1 MAISKERLEQLI
13 EQGATVWSEDWNEE
27 VVLSKKNCEIH
38 NIYDERDIP
47 VATKLFVRE
56 DDLHCPSY
64 SIHWLTED
72 VETAK
77 WHYEMDCER
86 TEKLVLPTW
95 EEFLNKNVGIHFYKN
110 GCEYGLHKA
119 RYSEDDENPDWR
131 VEVYRNYDPFDYN
144 DELFSKLLTK
154 ENYTEACLLARKLF
168 LGESE
173 NE

>member
-1 MAISKERLEQLI
+1 MIAKERLEELI
-13 EQGATVWSEDWNEE
+13 GQGATIWNNEWEE
-27 VVLSKKNCEIH
+27 IKLDKKNHCVCEVKTLDGKHICWCLCFE
-38 NIYDERDIP
+38 YEYEGEKSR
-47 VATKLFVRE
+47 TELE
-56 DDLHCPSY
+56 LDDLE
-64 SIHWLTED
+64 ED

-131 VEVYRNYDPFDYN
+131 VEIYRDYDSFDYD
-144 DELFSKLLTK
+144 DELFSKSLTK
-154 ENYTEACLLARKLF
+154 ENYTEACRLARKLF
-168 LGESE
+168 LGD
-173 NE
+173 